1 MREAARKKE
10 DYEKLPTAV
19 QKQESP
25 EWSQTL
31 SLAEVQGIQAA
42 LEAVGDEREQLEAE
56 GLSRVSWSIGVV
68 NVVLTTLVFGK
79 APEYMWVMYAVKCYI
94 YIPGWWYKV
103 HRLYNGGLYILDF
116 CWVMSIC
123 FGVYMSALLMDVL
136 SPRWRLSVYLVFYS
150 CGLGPLGWACI
161 ALHNGIIFHS
171 IERIASLFIHITPAL
186 VTFTISICPEELER
200 VWPGRFPTVEELA
213 EVSLLQLYVHGLV
226 AYATW
231 LVLHA
236 TWLLSIGI
244 SEPSRI
250 WELSIDVSRSW
261 RAFEAMLHFTCSCTA
276 SRAVPPLCFL

>member
-123 FGVYMSALLMDVL
+123 FGVYMSALLMATRLGLHSTAQWHHL
-136 SPRWRLSVYLVFYS
+136 S
-150 CGLGPLGWACI
+150 
-161 ALHNGIIFHS
+161 LHR
-171 IERIASLFIHITPAL
+171 ED
-186 VTFTISICPEELER
+186 
-200 VWPGRFPTVEELA
+200 
-213 EVSLLQLYVHGLV
+213 
-226 AYATW
+226 
-231 LVLHA
+231 
-236 TWLLSIGI
+236 
-244 SEPSRI
+244 SEP
-250 WELSIDVSRSW
+250 
-261 RAFEAMLHFTCSCTA
+261 LHSYYACTCDLYDFHMS
-276 SRAVPPLCFL
+276 